1 MRRRPAKILRPGELR
16 TLLKA
21 AGRARHPERNVVIV
35 LLSVRAGLRA
45 CEIASLQWG
54 MVLTPKRKINHVIE
68 LPDWA
73 AKKGSGRRVPM
84 HRDLRKALARL
95 AAVDGQDGPVV
106 MSERGRAMTARTVVN
121 WFSRMYALCDLDGCS
136 SHSGRRTFITNAAR
150 LVYWAGGSLRD
161 VQQLAGHQSLKT
173 TQAYIDGD
181 TDAQRRL
188 VRLL

>member
-21 AGRARHPERNVVIV
+21 AGRARHPERNTVIV

-45 CEIASLQWG
+45 CEIASLEWG
-54 MVLTPKRKINHVIE
+54 MVLTPKRQINHVIE

-73 AKKGSGRRVPM
+73 AKKGSGRRVPV
-84 HRDLRKALARL
+84 HRELKVALARL
-95 AAVDGQDGPVV
+95 AATEGQDGPIVV
-106 MSERGRAMTARTVVN
+106 SERGRSMTARTIVN
-121 WFSRMYALCDLDGCS
+121 WFARMYALCDLAGCS

-150 LVYWAGGSLRD
+150 LVYRAGGSLRD